1 MHGSWEEEIQFLSK
15 KKKLGIKITIVLLLI
30 IGIVCMRERGICLK
44 VVVSGSMEP
53 KFPVGSICII
63 EKNYPVEKIK
73 IGDVIA
79 FSVDKKIWVTHRV
92 VQISREG
99 NFLTKGDANETVDF
113 GWIAKRQYEG
123 KTIGNIPYIGVV
135 CMFFSRQK
143 KRIFFTMA
151 ILFLWQEIG
160 RRKNIANKKRKKM
173 DIDGGALYADCSGR
187 Q

>member
-1 MHGSWEEEIQFLSK
+1 MRGSWEEEIQFLSK
-15 KKKLGIKITIVLLLI
+15 NKKIGIKIIIVLLLI
-30 IGIVCMRERGICLK
+30 VGTVCMKERGICLK
-44 VVVSGSMEP
+44 VIVSGSMEP

-73 IGDVIA
+73 VGDVIA

-99 NFLTKGDANETVDF
+99 NFLTKGDANQTVDF
-113 GWIAKRQYEG
+113 GWIDKRQYEG
-123 KTIGNIPYIGVV
+123 KTIGNIPYIGVC

-143 KRIFFTMA
+143 KQIFFTMA
-151 ILFLWQEIG
+151 VLFLWQEIG

-173 DIDGGALYADCSGR
+173 DIDGGDLCSER
-187 Q
+187 SRR